1 MGALGLVHRFSE
13 PLPLDGAQARRWI
26 GGKGASLAEMTR
38 MGLPV
43 PPGFT
48 LSTEVWKHAVE
59 TGALPDGLE
68 ARLREEV
75 ARLEEAVGARF
86 GDPDQPLLL
95 AVRSGGPTSMPGML
109 DTVLD
114 VGVNGAVARGLSQR
128 YGQPRFGRDVRR
140 RFLESYATVVRGV
153 PRDAFDALAGRRQI
167 HALDENALDALL
179 VEYERMI
186 AHEVGEPIPDDPWA
200 QLRGAIEGV
209 IRSWSAPRA
218 QKYREAHG
226 IPDDEG
232 TGVTVQAMVFGNLG
246 AGSGSG
252 VVFTRNPSTGDKAL
266 FGEWLPD
273 AQGEDVVGGRRTPR
287 PLTRAQI
294 RRGME
299 DDSLESA
306 MPETF
311 ATLTELAA
319 RLEERHGDAQ
329 DVEITIERGA
339 LWVLQ
344 SRSAKRSARAAAR
357 IAVEMHEEGTL
368 GRREALSR
376 IEPSSL
382 RQLLTPRLPDPQ
394 QLAEQGLSPVARGL
408 AASPGAATGQ
418 IVFDAEAA
426 QRAAAG
432 EELILVRAETSAED
446 VETMR
451 MVHGILTAAGGLTSH
466 AAVVARAIGKPC
478 VTGATSL
485 HVDYGR
491 RTVVA
496 RSPQFAGLELPEG
509 SVITIDGARGLV
521 YAAAVPVEPAPAS
534 PHVETLLAWADEARV
549 ARVWA
554 RASSPRL
561 AQVGRSFGADGI
573 AVTDCLDVAGL
584 VEAAGSLPIALRI
597 DDEGQLG
604 GLADGLRA
612 GLDCVVVRP
621 ALMERAR
628 EVGVA
633 VYAWVDPG
641 TLVDADGLWIDLD
654 GPGAVDALC
663 AAELRPE
670 MPVLLHGDAATH
682 PEVLGWCLGRQE
694 VGAIVPPLDVPV
706 GRLQTARAASLS

>member
-48 LSTEVWKHAVE
+48 LSTEVWKRFTAD
-59 TGALPDGLE
+59 GALPAGLD
-68 ARLREEV
+68 ARLRAEV
-75 ARLEEAVGARF
+75 EALGETVGARF
-86 GDPDQPLLL
+86 GDPDRPLLL

-114 VGVNGAVARGLSQR
+114 VGVNGAVSRGLSAKF
-128 YGQPRFGRDVRR
+128 GQARFGRDVRR
-140 RFLESYATVVRGV
+140 RFLESYATVALGV
-153 PRDAFDALAGRRQI
+153 PRDAFDALSGRRAI
-167 HALDENALDALL
+167 HALDENALDALI

-186 AHEVGEPIPDDPWA
+186 AHEVGESIPDDPWA
-200 QLRGAIEGV
+200 QLTGAVEGV
-209 IRSWSAPRA
+209 LRSWGAPRA

-226 IPDDEG
+226 ISDDEG
-232 TGVTVQAMVFGNLG
+232 TGVTIQAMVFGNLG
-246 AGSGSG
+246 DGSGSG

-287 PLTRAQI
+287 PLTQAQV

-299 DDSLESA
+299 DDSLETA
-306 MPETF
+306 MPTVFEQ
-311 ATLTELAA
+311 LAGLGV
-319 RLEERHGDAQ
+319 RLEERYGDAQ
-329 DVEITIERGA
+329 DVEITVERGA

-344 SRSAKRSARAAAR
+344 TRSAKRSARAAAR
-357 IAVEMHEEGTL
+357 IAVEMHEEGL
-368 GRREALSR
+368 LDQREALGR

-394 QLAEQGLSPVARGL
+394 ALSEGGLVPVARGL

-418 IVFDAEAA
+418 IVFDSEAA
-426 QRAAAG
+426 ERAAAG

-451 MVHGILTAAGGLTSH
+451 LVHGILTAAGGLTSH

-491 RTVVA
+491 RTVIA
-496 RSPQFAGLELPEG
+496 RSPQFSGLELPEG

-534 PHVETLLAWADEARV
+534 PHVETLLAWADASRT
-549 ARVWA
+549 AGVWA

-561 AQVGRSFGADGI
+561 AQVGRSFGADGV
-573 AVTDCLDVAGL
+573 AVTGCLEIPAL
-584 VEAAGSLPIALRI
+584 LEAAGELP
-597 DDEGQLG
+597 
-604 GLADGLRA
+604 LAVRVDAEAELAQITGLRPR
-612 GLDCVVVRP
+612 DCVVVAP
-621 ALMERAR
+621 ALIEAAR
-628 EVGVA
+628 GLGVPVFA
-633 VYAWVDPG
+633 RVSPG
-641 TLVDADGLWIDLD
+641 ESAGGADGLWIDLD
-654 GPGAVDALC
+654 GAASVDALC
-663 AAELRPE
+663 AQELPPE
-670 MPVLLHGDAATH
+670 LPVLLHGEEATR
-682 PEVLGWCLGRQE
+682 PEVLGWCVGRQRAA
-694 VGAIVPPLDVPV
+694 AIVPPLDVPV
-706 GRLQTARAASLS
+706 GRLETARAASLA